1 MQINQNNYNTK
12 RGFLVIPFTAKIQI
26 WILFTVCH
34 FFIIWPW
41 EFGIKLNNIHKLMLF
56 CILDT
61 FLKDNVLILEGEITN
76 WSLLGVKEL
85 ENAAKMIVGSSC
97 LICVYNTF
105 VVLSCYTIHVKWR
118 TETSVH
124 SYPCNFFFF
133 FTYVPIFSWIK
144 ICTSCRIH
152 LLLTQSL
159 YTPGFGGLL
168 LPSVRITIY
177 LFNFTNKAINVVQ

>member
-12 RGFLVIPFTAKIQI
+12 RGFFVIPFTAKIQI

-133 FTYVPIFSWIK
+133 FYLCAYFQLNQNFYILQNSSSVDTEFVHSWLWWIALALGK
-144 ICTSCRIH
+144 NNY
-152 LLLTQSL
+152 L
-159 YTPGFGGLL
+159 
-168 LPSVRITIY
+168 SV
-177 LFNFTNKAINVVQ
+177 

>member
-1 MQINQNNYNTK
+1 MSEFCFLLCQWLLFSTGWDSLLLTVWPTLLLEGMVQCLALDCPQWNGFLYLRWEISQALQINQNNYNTK
-12 RGFLVIPFTAKIQI
+12 RGFFVIPFTAKIQI

-105 VVLSCYTIHVKWR
+105 VV
-118 TETSVH
+118 
-124 SYPCNFFFF
+124 
-133 FTYVPIFSWIK
+133 
-144 ICTSCRIH
+144 
-152 LLLTQSL
+152 
-159 YTPGFGGLL
+159 
-168 LPSVRITIY
+168 
-177 LFNFTNKAINVVQ
+177 